1 MGTSHRHKATVKGQP
16 NWGEA
21 SKAVSKVAV
30 LVAELAE
37 LEANPPENQTKRQIS
52 ILHDQKERQIARNY
66 HKAIGR
72 LVNAAG
78 GIDGVSCGISR
89 AIGHAGISVIE
100 KFVSAVQEIITNGL
114 SQWLQ
119 RRGETLGG
127 KSCHD
132 VVEII
137 RQYVEAEVSGLDNT
151 AANEAME
158 CVLDQLEEQI
168 DNDTGEVEDE
178 MRAILGSVDIK
189 DLIDLFFGMYI
200 YSHLLQDFEEKL
212 EYERG
217 SQAMKKA
224 MEEIKN
230 KLLRDIKAL
239 GLRRDDKAIDWS
251 KSGGNAFIRAEFNRI
266 LTYFTRQ

>member
-1 MGTSHRHKATVKGQP
+1 
-16 NWGEA
+16 
-21 SKAVSKVAV
+21 
-30 LVAELAE
+30 
-37 LEANPPENQTKRQIS
+37 
-52 ILHDQKERQIARNY
+52 
-66 HKAIGR
+66 
-72 LVNAAG
+72 
-78 GIDGVSCGISR
+78 
-89 AIGHAGISVIE
+89 
-100 KFVSAVQEIITNGL
+100 
-114 SQWLQ
+114 
-119 RRGETLGG
+119 
-127 KSCHD
+127 
-132 VVEII
+132 
-137 RQYVEAEVSGLDNT
+137 
-151 AANEAME
+151 ME